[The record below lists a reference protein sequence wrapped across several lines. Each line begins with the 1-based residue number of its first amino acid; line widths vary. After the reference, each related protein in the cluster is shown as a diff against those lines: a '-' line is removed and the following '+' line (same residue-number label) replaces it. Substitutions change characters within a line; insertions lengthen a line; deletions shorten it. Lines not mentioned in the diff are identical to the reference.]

1 MDICMQKDEVGAPLT
16 PYTNLT
22 VAPTVPRVA
31 DWPPALHSGLSQ
43 PLHSFNNICPAPT
56 RCQALCWGCVLM
68 QSISLISDQLPL
80 AQSHPKGHP
89 CSHPWL
95 LFPKVPNFPTLNL
108 SRNSCS
114 SATSSMKPSLTLPTL
129 PSSLFTSLIAPT
141 SSHESVHTHPSPPG
155 GSGPPEHGEH
165 PTGLFLCLTHSGGS
179 TATCLRNK

>member
-68 QSISLISDQLPL
+68 QSISFISDQLPL

-95 LFPKVPNFPTLNL
+95 LFPKVPNFPTEPEQEFLLKCHLLHEALPNTPYPTKQFIHF
-108 SRNSCS
+108 SHCS
-114 SATSSMKPSLTLPTL
+114 DLLA
-129 PSSLFTSLIAPT
+129 
-141 SSHESVHTHPSPPG
+141 
-155 GSGPPEHGEH
+155 
-165 PTGLFLCLTHSGGS
+165 
-179 TATCLRNK
+179 

>member
-1 MDICMQKDEVGAPLT
+1 MKLEPPSHPIQTSQWLPLSPGWRTGPQPCTQGSHNPFILSTTFVQLQLDARPCAGAVSSCSPSASFLT
-16 PYTNLT
+16 SSHWPKVTPR
-22 VAPTVPRVA
+22 AIHVPIHGCYS
-31 DWPPALHSGLSQ
+31 L
-43 PLHSFNNICPAPT
+43 
-56 RCQALCWGCVLM
+56 RCQT
-68 QSISLISDQLPL
+68 SP
-80 AQSHPKGHP
+80 
-89 CSHPWL
+89 
-95 LFPKVPNFPTLNL
+95 LNL